1 VIYTT
6 GWISYKRQ
14 PLLDVPSHPRVPDVV
29 IMYFDVR
36 SITEMGK
43 NVHVELSHVQ
53 STAMVALVVK
63 TYICLRSQLHDDQVG

>member
-1 VIYTT
+1 MVYTT

-43 NVHVELSHVQ
+43 KVHVELSHVQ
-53 STAMVALVVK
+53 STAMGGTGIK
-63 TYICLRSQLHDDQVG
+63 NLHIFEITAP